1 MRLRAFSGLY
11 KGFSQQRY
19 LAIMTEKHLKR
30 GTSVQILQPGLPM
43 LVSEDLNFA
52 ESFATFSVKSK
63 KFDQIKEEETS
74 NDSVIDVIKTIMDLK
89 DRSIST
95 LTLER
100 LVKQLTD
107 EYEPLLPDDKLKL
120 FIYLATKHFINED
133 ELRYI

>member
-1 MRLRAFSGLY
+1 
-11 KGFSQQRY
+11 
-19 LAIMTEKHLKR
+19 MTEKHLKR
-30 GTSVQILQPGLPM
+30 GTSVQILQSGLPM

-52 ESFATFSVKSK
+52 ESFATFSVKAK
-63 KFDQIKEEETS
+63 KFDQIKEEETT
-74 NDSVIDVIKTIMDLK
+74 NDSAIDVIKTIMDLK